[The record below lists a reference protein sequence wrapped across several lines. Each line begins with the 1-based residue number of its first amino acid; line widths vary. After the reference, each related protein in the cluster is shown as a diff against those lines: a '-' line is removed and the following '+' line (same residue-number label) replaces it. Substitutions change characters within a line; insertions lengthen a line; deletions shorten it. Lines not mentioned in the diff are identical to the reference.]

1 MEISKIMA
9 SVIRAFK
16 DESGKTLSEF
26 SEELEISRST
36 LQEYLSGHGNPN
48 LSTLEH
54 LAKKLGTDV
63 TFLITGSFHDSQ
75 FRVLLKL
82 MDILHLLSGLSPCR
96 RKKFAELMLELI
108 SLWEEGEKDA

>member
-36 LQEYLSGHGNPN
+36 LQEYLSEHGNPN

-96 RKKFAELMLELI
+96 WKKFAELMLELI